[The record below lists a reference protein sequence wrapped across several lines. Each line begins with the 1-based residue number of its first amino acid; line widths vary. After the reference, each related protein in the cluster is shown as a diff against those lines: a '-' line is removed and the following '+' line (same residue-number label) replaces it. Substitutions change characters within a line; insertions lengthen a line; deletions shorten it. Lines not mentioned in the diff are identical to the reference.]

1 MANPRQSRV
10 DRPFVRYPV
19 KPVPL
24 LGRIHRAKISA
35 TVSLPKVVCHLE
47 VILALLDML
56 SNTVPA
62 NVFVGEVRSK
72 GTSMVEYLQM
82 GLLQN
87 HNGRN
92 DFSNRS
98 RIPPPRR
105 HFLALW
111 IYESSR
117 QYSLSLALAV
127 LGGHIPGNRKVPGSS
142 QRLANC

>member
-1 MANPRQSRV
+1 M

-19 KPVPL
+19 EPVPP

-35 TVSLPKVVCHLE
+35 TVSLPNVVWHLE

-92 DFSNRS
+92 DFSNLS